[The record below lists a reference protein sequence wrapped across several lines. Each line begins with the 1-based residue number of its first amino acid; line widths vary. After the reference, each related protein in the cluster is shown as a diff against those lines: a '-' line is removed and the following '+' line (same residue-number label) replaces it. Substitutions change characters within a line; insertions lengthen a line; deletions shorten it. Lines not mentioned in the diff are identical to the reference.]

1 MAATTTRKK
10 PIKRKTVSATASTRR
25 RKTSAVRRTN
35 KNSGNFANFFVPFFF
50 ILCILFCLGFLTF
63 MGYRTVTASEF
74 FDVKKIDVR
83 GISHASKGDIE
94 NIVTSQTEKSGAWN
108 ADLNIIK
115 DRVEKLAFVKTAAVS
130 RVLPDGVRVNLI
142 ERVPKAI
149 VRINGGDF
157 WADDEGVILAL
168 VGKNEER
175 LPFVMRGWDE
185 NKTDEAVKDNQSRVK
200 MYQKMLEDWRNFDLS
215 NRVVSVDLS
224 DLRVPQAVVSA
235 ESGEQKN
242 IILGKDNFGKK
253 LQLGLENLAGRDATV
268 AGIDVSETVIRLI
281 YKKKA
286 EN

>member
-1 MAATTTRKK
+1 MATTTRKK
-10 PIKRKTVSATASTRR
+10 PIKSKTVPSTAPKRR
-25 RKTSAVRRTN
+25 RKTSAVRRT
-35 KNSGNFANFFVPFFF
+35 KKSSGNFANFFVPFFF

-83 GISHASKGDIE
+83 GLNHASRGEIE
-94 NIVTSQTEKSGAWN
+94 NIVKSQTEKSGVWN

-130 RVLPDGVRVNLI
+130 RVLPDGVRVSLI

-157 WADDEGVILAL
+157 WVDEEGVILSL
-168 VGKNEER
+168 VGKSEER
-175 LPFVMRGWDE
+175 LPFAMRGWDE
-185 NKTDEAVKDNQSRVK
+185 NKTDEAAKENLARIK
-200 MYQKMLEDWRNFDLS
+200 TYQKMLEEWRSFDLA
-215 NRVVSVDLS
+215 NRVLSVDLTE
-224 DLRVPQAVVSA
+224 LKTPQVVVA
-235 ESGEQKN
+235 DSGGQKT
-242 IILGKDNFGKK
+242 IVLGKDNFGKK
-253 LQLGLENLAGRDATV
+253 LQLGLENLAGRDETV
-268 AGIDVSETVIRLI
+268 TGIDVSETVIRLI